1 MNHDSIEY
9 MVTLSKTDYLIF
21 RECHKNAWLK
31 IHSPAIFYQAE
42 LSEFDK
48 AIIETGNEVE
58 AYACKLFPAGILIE
72 GRDAKA
78 QEITLRHIAQKTPLL
93 FQPVFVK
100 DGFLA
105 ALDVLQFDSKTN
117 GYFLYEVK
125 ASNSIKEDTHI
136 SDLAFQC
143 VVLDKLNIPVRKAF
157 VIHLNSE
164 YVRAGALNIEK
175 LFDVDDVTEAVQKL
189 QPHTLAEMEIAQE
202 YLFKDKE
209 PAGHC
214 DCIFKGRSRHC
225 STFNYSNP
233 DVPEYGVHDIARIG
247 SSKAKLAE
255 LADSGIF
262 RLEDLPEDIELTT
275 IQQNQVEA
283 YLRDRVLI
291 HKEKIAKELEK
302 MVFPLYFLDYETCPA
317 AIPRFDGFSPYQQI
331 PFQYSLHIL
340 DDANGRPRHEEFLS
354 TTPGD
359 PSAALCASLQKHI
372 GNVGSIV
379 VWSKKFEC
387 TINKELGERIPAAK
401 AFLDSLNSRV
411 YDLMDIFSKQ
421 HYVHKGFKGGTSIK
435 DVLPVLAPEL
445 SYDDLA
451 IKEGGTASQSW
462 DKITSSE
469 LGPSVRETIARDL
482 KLYCERDTYA
492 MYVIW
497 KHLQTCN

>member
-1 MNHDSIEY
+1 

-31 IHSPAIFYQAE
+31 IHRPEIFYKAE

-58 AYACKLFPAGILIE
+58 SYARKLFPTGILIE
-72 GRDAKA
+72 GRDAQA
-78 QEITLRHIAQKTPLL
+78 QEMTLRHIAQKTPLL

-117 GYFLYEVK
+117 GYFLYEIK
-125 ASNSIKEDTHI
+125 ASNSIKEDIHF

-143 VVLDKLNIPVRKAF
+143 VVLEKMNIPVRKAF
-157 VIHLNSE
+157 LVHLNSE
-164 YVRAGALNIEK
+164 YVRAGALNIKE
-175 LFDVDDVTEAVQKL
+175 LFTMDDVTEAVQKL
-189 QPHTLAEMEIAQE
+189 QPHTLAEMEIAQD
-202 YLFKDKE
+202 YLSKDKE

-233 DVPEYGVHDIARIG
+233 EVPEYGVHDIARIG
-247 SSKAKLAE
+247 SSKAKLTE

-262 RLEDLPEDIELTT
+262 RLEDLPDDIELTP
-275 IQQNQVEA
+275 IQQNQVDS

-291 HKEKIAKELEK
+291 HKDKIADELRK
-302 MVFPLYFLDYETCPA
+302 LVFPLYFLDYETCPA

-331 PFQYSLHIL
+331 PFQYSLHVL
-340 DDANGRPRHEEFLS
+340 DQPNGKPRHEEFLS
-354 TTPGD
+354 ITPDD
-359 PSAALCASLQKHI
+359 PSAALAASLQRHI
-372 GNVGSIV
+372 GNVGSVV
-379 VWSKKFEC
+379 VWNKRFEC
-387 TINKELGERIPAAK
+387 GINDEMGERIPEAK
-401 AFLDSLNSRV
+401 AFLASLNARV
-411 YDLMDIFSKQ
+411 YDLMDIFQKQ
-421 HYVHKGFKGGTSIK
+421 YYVHKDFKGGVSIK
-435 DVLPVLAPEL
+435 DVLPVLTPDL
-445 SYDDLA
+445 SYADLT

-462 DKITSSE
+462 DKLASSE
-469 LGPSVRETIARDL
+469 IRQNEKDSIARDL

-492 MYVIW
+492 MYAIW
-497 KHLQTCN
+497 RHLNDLI

>member
-1 MNHDSIEY
+1 MGNI
-9 MVTLSKTDYLIF
+9 SKTDYLIF

-31 IHSPAIFYQAE
+31 IHRPEIFHQAG

-58 AYACKLFPAGILIE
+58 EYARKLFPGGVLIE
-72 GRDAKA
+72 GRDTRA
-78 QEITLRHIAQKTPLL
+78 QEITLRHIAQKAPLL
-93 FQPVFVK
+93 FQPVFAK

-105 ALDVLQFDSKTN
+105 ALDVLQFDPKTN

-125 ASNSIKEDTHI
+125 ASNSVKEDVHI

-143 VVLDKLNIPVRKAF
+143 VVLEKMNIPVRKAS

-164 YVRAGALNIEK
+164 YVRAGALNIEN
-175 LFDVDDVTEAVQKL
+175 LFRIDDVTEAVQKM

-202 YLFKDKE
+202 YLSKENE

-233 DVPEYGVHDIARIG
+233 DVPKYGVHDIARIG
-247 SSKAKLAE
+247 SSKAKLVE
-255 LADSGIF
+255 LADSSIF

-275 IQQNQVEA
+275 IQQNQVDA

-291 HKEKIAKELEK
+291 HKDKIADELEK
-302 MVFPLYFLDYETCPA
+302 IVFPMYFLDYETCPA

-331 PFQYSLHIL
+331 PFQYSLHVL
-340 DDANGRPRHEEFLS
+340 DQPNGKPRHEEFLS
-354 TTPGD
+354 TTPDD
-359 PSAALCASLQKHI
+359 PSAALAASLQKHI
-372 GNVGSIV
+372 DNVGSIV
-379 VWSKKFEC
+379 VWNKKFEC
-387 TINKELGERIPAAK
+387 GINDEMGERIPAAK
-401 AFLDSLNSRV
+401 AFLASLNARV
-411 YDLMDIFSKQ
+411 YDLMDIFQKQ
-421 HYVHKGFKGGTSIK
+421 HYVHKDFKGGVSIK

-445 SYDDLA
+445 SYEDLA

-462 DKITSSE
+462 DKIASSE
-469 LGPSVRETIARDL
+469 IGQDEKDSIARDL

-492 MYVIW
+492 MYAIW
-497 KHLQTCN
+497 RHLQNLVLEITVK